1 MNPSLEVL
9 LFGLGLVFF
18 GGGAVYLLLAAGERL
33 GRWIMR
39 ALGNPDDHDKP

>member
-1 MNPSLEVL
+1 MNPSLQLL

-39 ALGNPDDHDKP
+39 ALENTDDKPEP